1 MIEIIIRLYLQAALD
16 VPVMTAHRTDDPE
29 SFVIIE
35 RIGGGM
41 TNRVREASV
50 AVQSYGPTMLAAAEL
65 HERVLEAMDGIR
77 ALDSIGGVSLNSEYN
92 FTDESTKQYRY
103 QAVYDITYY
112 GEE

>member
-50 AVQSYGPTMLAAAEL
+50 ALQSYGPTS
-65 HERVLEAMDGIR
+65 VWPEA
-77 ALDSIGGVSLNSEYN
+77 
-92 FTDESTKQYRY
+92 STYSQVGLPSSPTIILVAHPRPL
-103 QAVYDITYY
+103 
-112 GEE
+112 